1 VRKKMKRSIMLF
13 IVAAFVSVILWDT
26 TRAAQRVVVLEKLG
40 IGMTGSL
47 NVDEL
52 LHVENTT
59 ADGNAAI
66 ALENDANQWL
76 LRVETDESL
85 RILDTSTVI
94 SEIENG
100 ATTYGGFHITSSE
113 TVINEGGNDQDVR
126 VEASGEANA
135 LFVQGSDGNVG
146 IGTTSPAVGLHGVVT
161 AGKFLWADS
170 EADNND
176 KALRLGTEH
185 YDVDEEPVF
194 AMVSIATTAAN
205 TLNIGGGTALGNAA
219 TMIKLFTAANN
230 TTTTGTERM
239 RIDSSGYF
247 YFTDRLVDLGDTD
260 SYIES
265 LGTGYWHVY
274 GGGSLLLNI
283 NPLTVTLGN
292 GVDLWVQD
300 EYVQFTE
307 RSAPAAPSSNQAY
320 LFSQDNGSG
329 KTQLC
334 ALFAT
339 GAVQC
344 FATEPP

>member
-1 VRKKMKRSIMLF
+1 
-13 IVAAFVSVILWDT
+13 
-26 TRAAQRVVVLEKLG
+26 
-40 IGMTGSL
+40 
-47 NVDEL
+47 
-52 LHVENTT
+52 
-59 ADGNAAI
+59 
-66 ALENDANQWL
+66 
-76 LRVETDESL
+76 
-85 RILDTSTVI
+85 
-94 SEIENG
+94 
-100 ATTYGGFHITSSE
+100 
-113 TVINEGGNDQDVR
+113 
-126 VEASGEANA
+126 
-135 LFVQGSDGNVG
+135 
-146 IGTTSPAVGLHGVVT
+146 VT